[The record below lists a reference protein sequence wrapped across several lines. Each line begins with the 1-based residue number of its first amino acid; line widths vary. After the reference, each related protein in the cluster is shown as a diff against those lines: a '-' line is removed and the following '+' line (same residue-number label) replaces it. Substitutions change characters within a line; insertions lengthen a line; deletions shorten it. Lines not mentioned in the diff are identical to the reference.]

1 MKKQEKLKLIVDTD
15 PGVDDVAALMYAFFE
30 DKFDIKLLTT
40 NSGNRPIE
48 ITTRNTLH
56 LLEKYGLDMQLT
68 FTALKEWA
76 HICHK
81 NQNI

>member
-56 LLEKYGLDMQLT
+56 LLEK
-68 FTALKEWA
+68 
-76 HICHK
+76 
-81 NQNI
+81 